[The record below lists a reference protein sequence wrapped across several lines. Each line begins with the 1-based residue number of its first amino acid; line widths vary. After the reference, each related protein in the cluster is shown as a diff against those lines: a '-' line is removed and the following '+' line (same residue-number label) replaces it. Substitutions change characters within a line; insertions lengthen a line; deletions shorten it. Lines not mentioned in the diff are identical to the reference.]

1 MSRKGIFIGI
11 GVLLVIVIIA
21 TLDYFFS
28 PDCHNSGGFSPINL
42 SCTCLGYEV
51 YYAENNG
58 VYPDGITASKCIGL
72 ELRDN

>member
-1 MSRKGIFIGI
+1 MSRKEVLI
-11 GVLLVIVIIA
+11 GVGFFLAIIIIVA
-21 TLDYFFS
+21 LDFFLS
-28 PDCHNSGGFSPINL
+28 PDCHNSGGFSPVNL

-58 VYPDGITASKCIGL
+58 VYPDGMTASKCIGL